1 MFNDLMLRMEEQ
13 LAKGSNFAV
22 AQVIDRIA
30 PTSGKVGD
38 KALILETGELIGWI
52 GGGCV
57 RGIVIKEALDVI
69 KTKRFRRIR
78 ISPEGGTRETPTFK
92 EYVMSCQS
100 RGTVEVLIEPV
111 IPQPEL
117 IIVGKSNISRKLTAV
132 AHAADMRVTVMSKD
146 ADLQMFPEAHTVL
159 EQVNFESFKNFS
171 NTYVIVTTQ
180 GEDDENSVLKAM
192 NTSARY
198 VGFVASKKKSDDIKA
213 FLLSNGVSEERLTD
227 LRSPVGLDI
236 NAKLASEVAISILAD
251 IVDHFRQ
258 GNISKSLDTKS
269 SSSCCSSSSS
279 SFEASTQLSQEP
291 TTKEIKFAEE
301 YYINPVCNVPVSK
314 TTPKHV
320 LEYKGEKVYFCCDGC
335 KVSFEKN
342 PAQYIK

>member
-38 KALILETGELIGWI
+38 KALILDTGELIGWI

-57 RGIVIKEALDVI
+57 RGIVIKEALEVI

-78 ISPEGGTRETPTFK
+78 ISPEGGMRETPNFK

-111 IPQPEL
+111 IPQPEI

-146 ADLQMFPEAHTVL
+146 ADLQMFPEAHDIREEVDFGGFNNL
-159 EQVNFESFKNFS
+159 S
-171 NTYVIVTTQ
+171 NTYIIVTTQ

-192 NTSARY
+192 QTSSRF
-198 VGFVASKKKSDDIKA
+198 VGFVASKKKSEDIKA
-213 FLLSNGVSEERLTD
+213 FLSGQGVSEERISD

-251 IVDHFRQ
+251 IVDHFRE
-258 GNISKSLDTKS
+258 GDLSKASDSKS
-269 SSSCCSSSSS
+269 SSS
-279 SFEASTQLSQEP
+279 ATQNPKEKKSEP
-291 TTKEIKFAEE
+291 TPEEIKFAEE

-314 TTPKHV
+314 TSPKHV